1 MSILRLNKIQNPS
14 GTDSIV
20 IDENNG
26 LAKNSVHSSF
36 IAHTPNNGSANAILV
51 FTQTIENIGNDYS
64 TSTGL
69 YTAPVKGLYSFSFSL
84 LLYGT
89 SNTGNHF
96 YKNGVDIG
104 IIIQNS
110 SEDGNFIDSSQATIH
125 VHLEAGDTFGVF
137 NKGADNEQ
145 VHESNKTWW
154 SGGLVR

>member
-1 MSILRLNKIQNPS
+1 MSTLAVDTIQPNIN
-14 GTDSIV
+14 THV
-20 IDENNG
+20 NHTT
-26 LAKNSVHSSF
+26 HSSF
-36 IAHTPNNGSANAILV
+36 IAHTPNNGSADATLV
-51 FTQTIENIGNDYS
+51 FTTTIQNEGNDYD

-110 SEDGNFIDSSQATIH
+110 SEDGNFVDSSQATIH
-125 VHLEAGDTFGVF
+125 VHLEQGDTFSVF
-137 NKGADNEQ
+137 NKGSSNEQ

>member
-1 MSILRLNKIQNPS
+1 MSTIAV
-14 GTDSIV
+14 DSIEPRTSGV
-20 IDENNG
+20 LTG
-26 LAKNSVHSSF
+26 HTTHSSF
-36 IAHTPNNGSANAILV
+36 LAHTPNNGSVNAILV
-51 FTQTIENIGNDYS
+51 FTTTIQNEGNDYD
-64 TSTGL
+64 TTTGL

-96 YKNGVDIG
+96 YINGVDSG

-125 VHLEAGDTFGVF
+125 LHLNAGDTVGVY

-145 VHESNKTWW
+145 VHDSNKTWW